1 LFLLQIAPRKAHF
14 WMHDCCMALCC
25 FPLNEYNNGHPYLW
39 QWLLVVLVPMI
50 VYSAKRL
57 FLVQIFGK
65 NSPFSHIMMIV
76 TFCWLVCPLNEYNDG
91 KSSRFPDTVFVL
103 PALVSGPKEV
113 NIGMIQSIGQLGNG
127 IRGWH

>member
-1 LFLLQIAPRKAHF
+1 
-14 WMHDCCMALCC
+14 
-25 FPLNEYNNGHPYLW
+25 
-39 QWLLVVLVPMI
+39 MI